1 MGQNSAMWGRE
12 AKFVYGDEENGEF
25 CEFFENFVSFLVDRS
40 TIFIEMRSAEVGDMI
55 YTPPAKVTGTLSY
68 PSFSGNS
75 QRMCVLGRSNHVC
88 LSQIATRYANLAAGI
103 LI

>member
-1 MGQNSAMWGRE
+1 M
-12 AKFVYGDEENGEF
+12 
-25 CEFFENFVSFLVDRS
+25 
-40 TIFIEMRSAEVGDMI
+40 GDMLVAYEDDVPKDRGLKVSGHCALDSGLGCANTFAPYCI